1 MLALGKLRTLG
12 GDERGVSVIELG
24 LIAPVLALF
33 IAGIIDLSQG
43 LAQRFAMQQ
52 AVNGSLELL
61 LARPLEAD
69 LGEDEVDYDYIVD
82 HAAAAADVTE
92 DDVTVDLWLQ
102 CDDLRMDDYSDTCPS
117 GEDSARYFSL
127 RIDKPF
133 TGSFFVGEVDL
144 FATGVMRIQ

>member
-1 MLALGKLRTLG
+1 MRRLLRLRTLG

-24 LIAPVLALF
+24 LIAPVVALF
-33 IAGIIDLSQG
+33 IAGIIDLSMG

-52 AVNGSLELL
+52 AVNRSLELL
-61 LARPLEAD
+61 LIEPLQEAV
-69 LGEDEVDYDYIVD
+69 GEDEVDYDHIVEQ
-82 HAAAAADVTE
+82 AATAAGVTE

-102 CDDLRMDDYSDTCPS
+102 CNATRMDEYNDSCAA

-133 TGSFFVGEVDL
+133 TGNFFVGEVDL

>member
-1 MLALGKLRTLG
+1 MRRLLRLRGLG

-24 LIAPVLALF
+24 LIAPVVALF

-52 AVNGSLELL
+52 AVNRSLELL
-61 LARPLEAD
+61 LVEPLEED
-69 LGEDEVDYDYIVD
+69 VGEDEVDYDHIVD
-82 HAAAAADVTE
+82 QAAAAADVPE

-102 CDDLRMDDYSDTCPS
+102 CNDVRMDNYNDSCAA

-133 TGSFFVGEVDL
+133 TGNFFVGEVDL